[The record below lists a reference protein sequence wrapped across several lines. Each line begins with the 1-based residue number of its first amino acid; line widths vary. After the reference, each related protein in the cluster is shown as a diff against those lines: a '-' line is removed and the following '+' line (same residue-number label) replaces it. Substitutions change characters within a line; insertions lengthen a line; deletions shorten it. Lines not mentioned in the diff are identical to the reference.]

1 MIKYFLAFLLLFPAI
16 YSGANNDD
24 LKEPKTYNRT
34 VYATYYA
41 KKFEG
46 RRTSSGQRYR
56 AKKFTA
62 AHLTLP
68 FGTEVTVTNLVN
80 GRSVVVKINDR
91 GPHSKKYSIDLSE
104 GAAKE
109 IGIYKK
115 GFAKVDISYVLEEKM
130 QEAR

>member
-1 MIKYFLAFLLLFPAI
+1 MLIRLFTLAFILPFISLSSV
-16 YSGANNDD
+16 SGTHED
-24 LKEPKTYNRT
+24 PITYTKT

-41 KKFEG
+41 RKFEG
-46 RRTSSGQRYR
+46 RRTTSGARYR

-68 FGTEVTVTNLVN
+68 FGTLVTVTNPAN
-80 GRSVVVKINDR
+80 GKSVVVTINDR

-109 IGIYKK
+109 IGIFKK
-115 GFAKVDISYVLEEKM
+115 GSASVEISYQLPEESTHS
-130 QEAR
+130 